1 MPKNY
6 PIEVLH
12 WAGMTDN
19 CLSDLQTIIE
29 ESPELINTCTTDGDN
44 ALIIA
49 SRVNNP
55 AIVQYLVEET
65 AINIAQKGYHGNAF
79 LVAVKENHQNI
90 AMYLAKNG
98 VDIHAVNA
106 EGKGAF
112 HLAALNGNDDITEFL
127 LEKNS
132 NINLVDYRGENCL
145 FSLIQNYTS
154 HKNYW
159 CFELMQSNMKPD
171 ILFKTNING
180 VNIIQYMDDLVLNST
195 NKIQQAV
202 RTEQYNPLKNILLS
216 RMHYHSQYTQNQSD

>member
-132 NINLVDYRGENCL
+132 NI
-145 FSLIQNYTS
+145 
-154 HKNYW
+154 K
-159 CFELMQSNMKPD
+159 D
-171 ILFKTNING
+171 I
-180 VNIIQYMDDLVLNST
+180 
-195 NKIQQAV
+195 V
-202 RTEQYNPLKNILLS
+202 RKLREI
-216 RMHYHSQYTQNQSD
+216 